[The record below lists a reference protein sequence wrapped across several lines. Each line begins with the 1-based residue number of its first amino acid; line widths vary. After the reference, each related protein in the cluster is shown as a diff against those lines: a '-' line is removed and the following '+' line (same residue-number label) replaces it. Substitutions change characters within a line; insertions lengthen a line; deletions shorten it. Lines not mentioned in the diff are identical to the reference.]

1 MKEEEKEQY
10 LKRGPLAVLAV
21 LKNLLKKQTPV
32 LVSHARGQFITR
44 LLYADKER
52 LIVDYG
58 SNEYENQLALEMN
71 ELHLAAETYG
81 AKVEFTLNALE
92 NDSHEGLPAFGA
104 GLPDEL
110 LMIQRREFF
119 RVAVPLDPI
128 FYCYVKWP
136 DGSGQGRMR
145 VQDLSLGGIGVLSD
159 SPIPES
165 LEGGEIFKK
174 VRVELGEYGRLE
186 ADATL
191 INVGERSVVGNKNE
205 TVVTPRL
212 SFRFAS
218 LDFSQERLLQNVIFS
233 LERLA
238 REKATRFQ

>member
-1 MKEEEKEQY
+1 MNEEDKEQY

-21 LKNLLKKQTPV
+21 LKNLLKNQTPV
-32 LVSHARGQFITR
+32 MVSHERGQFITR
-44 LLYADKER
+44 LLAVDKAR

-58 SNEYENQLALEMN
+58 SNDYENQLALDMH
-71 ELHLAAETYG
+71 ELHLTAETQG
-81 AKVEFTLNALE
+81 AKVEFTLNRLE
-92 NDSHEGLPAFGA
+92 KDSYEGQPAFGA

-110 LMIQRREFF
+110 IMIQRREFF
-119 RVAVPLDPI
+119 RVAAPLNPV
-128 FYCYVKWP
+128 FYCYVRWP
-136 DGSGQGRMR
+136 DGSGETRMR
-145 VQDLSLGGIGVLSD
+145 VQDLSLGGVGVLSD
-159 SPIPES
+159 SPVPES

-174 VRVELGEYGRLE
+174 VCVELGEYGRLE
-186 ADATL
+186 ADAML
-191 INVGERSVVGNKNE
+191 VNVGQRKVVGNKSE

-218 LDFSQERLLQNVIFS
+218 LDFTQERLLQNVIFS

>member
-21 LKNLLKKQTPV
+21 LKNLLKNQTPV
-32 LVSHARGQFITR
+32 MVSHARGQFITR

-52 LIVDYG
+52 LIVDHG
-58 SNEYENQLALEMN
+58 SNDYENQLALEVSD
-71 ELHLAAETYG
+71 LQLTAETHG
-81 AKVEFTLNALE
+81 AKVEFSLAGLE
-92 NDSHEGLPAFGA
+92 SDSHEGLPAFGA
-104 GLPDEL
+104 GLPDML
-110 LMIQRREFF
+110 WMIQRREFF
-119 RVAVPLDPI
+119 RVAVPLEPV
-128 FYCYVKWP
+128 FWCYVKWP
-136 DGSGQGRMR
+136 DGSGEGRMR
-145 VQDLSLGGIGVLSD
+145 LQDVSLGGIGVLGD
-159 SPIPES
+159 SPVPEA
-165 LEGGEIFKK
+165 LEGGETFKK
-174 VRVELGEYGRLE
+174 VRVELGEYGQLE

-212 SFRFAS
+212 SFRFNS
-218 LDFSQERLLQNVIFS
+218 LSFAQERLLQNVIFS

>member
-21 LKNLLKKQTPV
+21 LKNLLKNQTPV
-32 LVSHARGQFITR
+32 LVCHARGQFITR

-174 VRVELGEYGRLE
+174 VCVELGEYGRLE